1 MSLKV
6 NPIAVWAV
14 DVVNRP
20 GMLARVLEGLR
31 NVGAN
36 LEFVIARRVTPNTS
50 RIFLAP
56 LKGAAQAR
64 VAADLGLG
72 PARGLHTL
80 RVEGPDRPGAG
91 ADLTRALAAAGLNI
105 RGLSSCAIGNRFVC
119 YIAFATDSDARAAAR
134 TLAGVSRAA
143 AGTRGRTAA
152 RRTSAPKR
160 RAARAKPGKRPR
172 R

>member
-6 NPIAVWAV
+6 SPIAVWAV

-31 NVGAN
+31 NAGAN
-36 LEFVIARRVTPNTS
+36 LEFVIARRVTANTS

-64 VAADLGLG
+64 AASDLRVE

-80 RVEGPDRPGAG
+80 RVEGPDRPGVG

-119 YIAFATDSDARAAAR
+119 YIAFATPAEARSAARVLSTFTSAPTAPRTRTAPRRVAGKTRATRARAA
-134 TLAGVSRAA
+134 
-143 AGTRGRTAA
+143 
-152 RRTSAPKR
+152 KR
-160 RAARAKPGKRPR
+160 RKR
-172 R
+172 